1 MDFTRR
7 VANFLFGMECLGCG
21 SSSERLDPWLC
32 PACRDSLV
40 NGGKEPKFP
49 GGDVLSLYPMVPL
62 TRRLVHALKYG
73 SIPGVASYMVRQS
86 SLSRGGDAVEFLSQF
101 ARPFFFV
108 PVPLH
113 GARYRERGYNQAEKI
128 AAAFAGATGGRVC
141 RWLWRKNFHVSQTKL
156 SKSQRAWNVAGAFG
170 VRRHSGVEK
179 YSHILLVDDVFTTG
193 ATMMACYRALRAVL
207 PVSVRI
213 SVATLACVGY

>member
-73 SIPGVASYMVRQS
+73 SIPGVASYMVRQLCQS
-86 SLSRGGDAVEFLSQF
+86 GSNETS
-101 ARPFFFV
+101 
-108 PVPLH
+108 
-113 GARYRERGYNQAEKI
+113 N
-128 AAAFAGATGGRVC
+128 
-141 RWLWRKNFHVSQTKL
+141 
-156 SKSQRAWNVAGAFG
+156 KSVNVAGALDFIG
-170 VRRHSGVEK
+170 
-179 YSHILLVDDVFTTG
+179 F
-193 ATMMACYRALRAVL
+193 ACL
-207 PVSVRI
+207 I
-213 SVATLACVGY
+213 